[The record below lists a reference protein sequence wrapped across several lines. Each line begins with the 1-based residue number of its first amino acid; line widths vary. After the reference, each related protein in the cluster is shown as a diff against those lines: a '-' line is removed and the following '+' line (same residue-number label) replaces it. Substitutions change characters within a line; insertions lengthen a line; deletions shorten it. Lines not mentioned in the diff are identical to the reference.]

1 MSTVGYAAHAGNE
14 DLVSTFLGPC
24 LRISQL
30 GRGGNSLTKQDKG
43 IFASRMTELVRI
55 ALN

>member
-24 LRISQL
+24 LRIIVSL
-30 GRGGNSLTKQDKG
+30 GEVETPSLNRTKVSLP
-43 IFASRMTELVRI
+43 AE
-55 ALN
+55 